1 MVGGT
6 QRLSIVSGLLGT
18 SLWVRFCGPTRKRAG
33 PSVLEDCQIVD
44 LRKIADPRGNLTPI
58 ESFIDV
64 PFQIERVYYLYDVP
78 GGSHR
83 GGHAHKELQQLII
96 AISGSF
102 DVTLDD
108 GTDKQKFT
116 LNRPYF
122 GLQVCPMTW
131 REIDN
136 FSSASV
142 CMVIAS
148 QKFDESD
155 YYRDYSTFR
164 DSIAK

>member
-1 MVGGT
+1 M
-6 QRLSIVSGLLGT
+6 L
-18 SLWVRFCGPTRKRAG
+18 A
-33 PSVLEDCQIVD
+33 DCEIIKLRQIS
-44 LRKIADPRGNLTPI
+44 DPRGNLTPL
-58 ESFIDV
+58 ESGLDV
-64 PFQIERVYYLYDVP
+64 PFQIERIYYLYDVP

-83 GGHAHKELQQLII
+83 GGHAHKKLQQLII

-108 GTDKQKFT
+108 GVAKRKFT
-116 LNRPYF
+116 LNRPNYA
-122 GLQVCPMTW
+122 LYVCPMTW

-142 CMVIAS
+142 CMVVAS

-155 YYRDYSTFR
+155 YIRAYDEFCDEAGR
-164 DSIAK
+164 

>member
-1 MVGGT
+1 M
-6 QRLSIVSGLLGT
+6 LAECEII
-18 SLWVRFCGPTRKRAG
+18 
-33 PSVLEDCQIVD
+33 E
-44 LRKIADPRGNLTPI
+44 LRKISDPRGNLTPM
-58 ESFIDV
+58 ESGLDV
-64 PFQIERVYYLYDVP
+64 PFQIERIYYLYDVP

-83 GGHAHKELQQLII
+83 GGHAHKKLQQLII

-108 GTDKQKFT
+108 GVGKRKFT
-116 LNRPYF
+116 LNRPNYA
-122 GLQVCPMTW
+122 LYVCPMTW

-155 YYRDYSTFR
+155 YIREYDEFCDEAGR
-164 DSIAK
+164 

>member
-1 MVGGT
+1 L
-6 QRLSIVSGLLGT
+6 LSDCKIV
-18 SLWVRFCGPTRKRAG
+18 
-33 PSVLEDCQIVD
+33 E
-44 LRKIADPRGNLTPI
+44 LRKITDPRGNLTPV
-58 ESFIDV
+58 ESFVDV

-78 GGSHR
+78 GGSDR
-83 GGHAHKELQQLII
+83 GGHAHRELQQLIV

-108 GTDKQKFT
+108 GFDQKKYQ
-116 LNRPYF
+116 LNRPYI
-122 GLQVCPMTW
+122 GLVVAPMIW

-148 QKFDESD
+148 RRFDESD
-155 YYRDYSTFR
+155 YFRDYGEFR
-164 DSIAK
+164 RGLNLES

>member
-1 MVGGT
+1 M
-6 QRLSIVSGLLGT
+6 LD
-18 SLWVRFCGPTRKRAG
+18 
-33 PSVLEDCQIVD
+33 DCQLVE
-44 LRKIADPRGNLTPI
+44 LRKITDLRGNLTPL

-64 PFQIERVYYLYDVP
+64 PFQIARVYYLYDVP
-78 GGSHR
+78 SGSHR

-102 DVTLDD
+102 DVMLDD
-108 GTDKQKFT
+108 GTEKQKFT
-116 LNRPYF
+116 LNRPYV
-122 GLQVCPMTW
+122 GLYVCPMTW

-148 QKFDESD
+148 EKFDESD
-155 YYRDYSTFR
+155 YYRDYNKFR
-164 DSIAK
+164 EAVAK

>member
-1 MVGGT
+1 M
-6 QRLSIVSGLLGT
+6 LAECEII
-18 SLWVRFCGPTRKRAG
+18 
-33 PSVLEDCQIVD
+33 E
-44 LRKIADPRGNLTPI
+44 LRKISDPRGNLTPM
-58 ESFIDV
+58 ESGLDV
-64 PFQIERVYYLYDVP
+64 PFQIERIYYLYDVP

-83 GGHAHKELQQLII
+83 GGHAHKKLQQLII
-96 AISGSF
+96 AISGRF

-108 GTDKQKFT
+108 GVGKRKFT
-116 LNRPYF
+116 LNRPNYA
-122 GLQVCPMTW
+122 LYVCPMTW

-155 YYRDYSTFR
+155 YIREYDEFCDEAGR
-164 DSIAK
+164 

>member
-1 MVGGT
+1 MNIKYCKT
-6 QRLSIVSGLLGT
+6 INL
-18 SLWVRFCGPTRKRAG
+18 P
-33 PSVLEDCQIVD
+33 
-44 LRKIADPRGNLTPI
+44 KISDPRGNLTPI

-78 GGSHR
+78 GGSDR
-83 GGHAHKELQQLII
+83 GGHAHRELEQLIV

-108 GTDKQKFT
+108 GFNREKFQ

-122 GLQVCPMTW
+122 GLMITPMIW

-148 QKFDESD
+148 RRFEESD
-155 YYRDYSTFR
+155 YFR
-164 DSIAK
+164 NYDEFKRGISLES

>member
-1 MVGGT
+1 M
-6 QRLSIVSGLLGT
+6 L
-18 SLWVRFCGPTRKRAG
+18 A
-33 PSVLEDCQIVD
+33 DCEIIE
-44 LRKIADPRGNLTPI
+44 LRKISDPRGNLTPM
-58 ESFIDV
+58 ESGLDV
-64 PFQIERVYYLYDVP
+64 PFQIERIYYLYDVP

-83 GGHAHKELQQLII
+83 GGHAHKKLQQLII

-108 GTDKQKFT
+108 GMGKQKFT
-116 LNRPYF
+116 LNRPNYA
-122 GLQVCPMTW
+122 LYVCPMTW

-155 YYRDYSTFR
+155 YIREYGMFCDEARR
-164 DSIAK
+164 

>member
-1 MVGGT
+1 MLT
-6 QRLSIVSGLLGT
+6 
-18 SLWVRFCGPTRKRAG
+18 
-33 PSVLEDCQIVD
+33 DCQIVN
-44 LRKIADPRGNLTPI
+44 LRKISDPRGNLTPV

-64 PFQIERVYYLYDVP
+64 PFQIERIYYLYDVP
-78 GGSHR
+78 AGSHR
-83 GGHAHKELQQLII
+83 GGHAHKALQQLII

-108 GTDKQKFT
+108 GIEKRTIT
-116 LNRPYF
+116 LNRPYY

-148 QKFDESD
+148 QKFDETD
-155 YYRDYSTFR
+155 YFRDYEEFKLASG
-164 DSIAK
+164 S

>member
-1 MVGGT
+1 ML
-6 QRLSIVSGLLGT
+6 R
-18 SLWVRFCGPTRKRAG
+18 
-33 PSVLEDCQIVD
+33 DCQIVD

>member
-1 MVGGT
+1 ME
-6 QRLSIVSGLLGT
+6 SGL
-18 SLWVRFCGPTRKRAG
+18 
-33 PSVLEDCQIVD
+33 
-44 LRKIADPRGNLTPI
+44 
-58 ESFIDV
+58 DV
-64 PFQIERVYYLYDVP
+64 PFQIERIYYLYDVP

-83 GGHAHKELQQLII
+83 GGHAHKKLQQLII

-108 GTDKQKFT
+108 GVGKRKFT
-116 LNRPYF
+116 LNRPNYA
-122 GLQVCPMTW
+122 LYVCPMTW

-155 YYRDYSTFR
+155 YIREYDEFCDEAGR
-164 DSIAK
+164 

>member
-1 MVGGT
+1 M
-6 QRLSIVSGLLGT
+6 LD
-18 SLWVRFCGPTRKRAG
+18 
-33 PSVLEDCQIVD
+33 DCQLVE
-44 LRKIADPRGNLTPI
+44 LRKITDLRGNLTPL

-64 PFQIERVYYLYDVP
+64 PFQIARVYYLYDVP

-96 AISGSF
+96 AVSGSF
-102 DVTLDD
+102 DVMLDD
-108 GTDKQKFT
+108 GTEKQKFT
-116 LNRPYF
+116 LNRPYV
-122 GLQVCPMTW
+122 GLYVCPMTW

-148 QKFDESD
+148 EKFDESD
-155 YYRDYSTFR
+155 YYRDYNKFR
-164 DSIAK
+164 EAVAK